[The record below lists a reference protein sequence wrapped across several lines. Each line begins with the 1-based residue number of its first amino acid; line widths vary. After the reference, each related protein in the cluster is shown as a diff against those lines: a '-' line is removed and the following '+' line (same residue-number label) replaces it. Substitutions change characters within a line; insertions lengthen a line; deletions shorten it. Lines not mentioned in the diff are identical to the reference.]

1 MTRLRTVL
9 IALAAVL
16 AVLVPAAPGQAHGR
30 DSTGR
35 FTLGA
40 TVLDGGEQV
49 TSVSIDTGRLGP
61 IRAGS
66 LSATTFSVRA
76 VGRIPD
82 GVDPGAQPVQVFD
95 EVRTVSAAS
104 LTTGGRI
111 TLDLVSGPTVA
122 GASTL
127 TYMGVQGRN
136 VMLDL
141 TYTITQNT
149 PLTLKNG
156 RSATITSFR
165 QGALVDPEVD
175 RFSAAVSR
183 QGLNYRLAKPTT
195 GRGERPLIVW
205 LHGNGEGGFEGYY
218 DNEVQLRANRGAL
231 GPATVEAQAVFGGA
245 YVVAPQVPDTWYD
258 ADANGYQAK
267 LRALIR
273 EVSAKNRIDQRR
285 IYVLGASAGGLM
297 SVKLTAAYPDDV
309 AALVPTC
316 PAFFLN
322 RTGAYTITAEEIQR
336 VGDVPTWFVQ
346 SKDDATVPYEKAA
359 AWGHELLPGSLLTL
373 YPNVSWSGVSY
384 NGHFSWIYTARN
396 APTTDS
402 GVSLWTWIAQQRS

>member
-1 MTRLRTVL
+1 MTRLRTAL
-9 IALAAVL
+9 IALATVL
-16 AVLVPAAPGQAHGR
+16 AVVVPALPADAAGR
-30 DSTGR
+30 DRPAR

-49 TSVSIDTGRLGP
+49 TSVTIDAGRLGP

-66 LSATTFSVRA
+66 LTAGTFSVRA
-76 VGRIPD
+76 VGRIPA
-82 GVDPGAQPVQVFD
+82 GVDPGTQPVQVFD
-95 EVRTVSAAS
+95 EPRTVAAAS
-104 LTTGGRI
+104 LARDGRI
-111 TLDLVSGPTVA
+111 RLDLVSGPTVA

-127 TYMGVQGRN
+127 TYLGAQGRN
-136 VMLDL
+136 AMLDL

-149 PLTLKNG
+149 PLKLKNG
-156 RSATITSFR
+156 RSATISGFT

-205 LHGNGEGGFEGYY
+205 LHGNGEGGFPGYY

-245 YVVAPQVPDTWYD
+245 YVVAPQVPDTWYN

-322 RTGAYTITAEEIQR
+322 RTGEYTITAAEIQR

-346 SKDDATVPYEKAA
+346 SKDDATVPYEKGA
-359 AWGHELLPGSLLTL
+359 AWGHELLPGSLLTA

-396 APTTDS
+396 APTTDA
-402 GVSLWTWIAQQRS
+402 GVSLWSWIAQQRS

>member
-1 MTRLRTVL
+1 M
-9 IALAAVL
+9 
-16 AVLVPAAPGQAHGR
+16 
-30 DSTGR
+30 
-35 FTLGA
+35 
-40 TVLDGGEQV
+40 
-49 TSVSIDTGRLGP
+49 
-61 IRAGS
+61 
-66 LSATTFSVRA
+66 
-76 VGRIPD
+76 
-82 GVDPGAQPVQVFD
+82 
-95 EVRTVSAAS
+95 
-104 LTTGGRI
+104 
-111 TLDLVSGPTVA
+111 SGPTVA
-122 GASTL
+122 SASTL
-127 TYMGVQGRN
+127 TYLGAQGRN

-156 RSATITSFR
+156 RSATISRFT

-195 GRGERPLIVW
+195 GRGERPLVVW
-205 LHGNGEGGFEGYY
+205 LHGNGEGGFPGYY

-245 YVVAPQVPDTWYD
+245 YVVAPQVPDTWYN

-316 PAFFLN
+316 LRP
-322 RTGAYTITAEEIQR
+322 
-336 VGDVPTWFVQ
+336 
-346 SKDDATVPYEKAA
+346 S
-359 AWGHELLPGSLLTL
+359 S
-373 YPNVSWSGVSY
+373 
-384 NGHFSWIYTARN
+384 
-396 APTTDS
+396 
-402 GVSLWTWIAQQRS
+402 